1 MGIRNI
7 LAGFF
12 RVVAFALALASFLV
26 VCGGVV
32 WYMAEGGI
40 SSPAGGEPGAPG
52 GGSPIGLTGSSLEDT
67 LIGLYLNFR
76 RADIEKPASE
86 ADVPVL
92 FSIEEGET
100 AVSIAARLEEMGLIR
115 DADLFR
121 LYLRNQG
128 IDAHLEAGDYDLN
141 PKMNMVEIAQA
152 LQHARVEEIVVTIP
166 EGWRAEQVAEFLE
179 KQDIMDGDKFMEMV
193 ESGGDFDYDF
203 LRDRPAGSPT
213 SLEGFL
219 FPETY
224 RIPKGAGPEALLQRM
239 LNTFDR
245 RVTTEMRAKA
255 AQEGWTLYEAV
266 TLASIVEREAV
277 VPEER
282 PVIAS
287 VYLNRLSAGMLLGAD
302 PTVQYALGYQPA
314 TGQWWKT
321 PMSLEEYSG
330 VDSPYNT
337 YLYPG
342 LPPGPICSPGLDS
355 IRAVIEPA
363 QTDYYYFVARGDG
376 SHIFARTVEEHER
389 NVREFQQ

>member
-1 MGIRNI
+1 MRNI
-7 LAGFF
+7 LGNFL
-12 RVVAFALALASFLV
+12 RVVAFALALAAFVV
-26 VCGGVV
+26 VCGGVG
-32 WYMAEGGI
+32 WYIAAGGI
-40 SSPAGGEPGAPG
+40 GSLVSGAPGAPG
-52 GGSPIGLTGSSLEDT
+52 GESPIKLTGASLEET

-76 RADIEKPASE
+76 RADIERPVSE

-92 FSIEEGET
+92 FTIEQGET
-100 AVSIAARLEEMGLIR
+100 AVSIAARLEEMGLVR

-121 LYLRNQG
+121 LYLRHQG
-128 IDAHLEAGDYDLN
+128 IDASLEAGDYDLSPN
-141 PKMNMVEIAQA
+141 MNMVEIAQT
-152 LQHARVEEIVVTIP
+152 LQHARVEEFALTIP
-166 EGWRAEQVAEFLE
+166 EGWRAEQVAAFLSEQGVMNGDEFLE
-179 KQDIMDGDKFMEMV
+179 LV
-193 ESGGDFDYDF
+193 EKGGDFDYEF

-224 RIPKGAGPEALLQRM
+224 RLPVGAGPEALLRRM

-245 RVTTEMRAKA
+245 RVSREMRAKA
-255 AQEGWTLYEAV
+255 AQKGWTIYEVV

-282 PVIAS
+282 PLIAS
-287 VYLNRLSAGMLLGAD
+287 VYLNRLAAGMLLGAD
-302 PTVQYALGYQPA
+302 PTVQYALGYQPT

-321 PMSLEEYSG
+321 PMSLEEYSL

-363 QTDYYYFVARGDG
+363 QSDYYYFVARGDG
-376 SHIFARTVEEHER
+376 SHVFARTVEEHER
-389 NVREFQQ
+389 NVRQFQQ